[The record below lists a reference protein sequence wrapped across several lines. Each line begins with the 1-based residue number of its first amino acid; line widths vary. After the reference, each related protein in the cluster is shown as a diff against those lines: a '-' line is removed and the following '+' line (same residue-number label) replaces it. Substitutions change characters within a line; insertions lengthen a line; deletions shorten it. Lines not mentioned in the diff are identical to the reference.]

1 MRLLKFVVCAE
12 KKTDNDPDYN
22 MLEEYTAPI
31 SKKKDDDNILTMGNH
46 TYSFRKDILYNGEEL
61 KQFESD
67 YQEIISQLTIT
78 DEISL
83 SNKIKKMSNILY
95 KNQRILEQKTIYDP
109 DKFNNML
116 ETEDADL
123 IGFFDELYQGT
134 NPKTKSDKTNNSNK
148 KKLVSLCYFLASINN
163 KYINGIKADIGSYL
177 QTSGASATSID
188 TLANLG
194 LSVSRMTVNRQ
205 KKIVSDEHEQ
215 SVDNYCLQNIE
226 KMFVLNIDDYHN
238 IHRRTMPSLLETHNI
253 FHFVTILLNS
263 NPNIPS
269 IPCFSNNILIHN
281 PKGIDSKLIIKKF
294 ENYFMNQIGK
304 SYYEQNELWK
314 NLLIEDSYENR
325 IENLNVHNYDVEKPC
340 FKLTIFFFEM
350 LYHDL
355 FGDKKVLSQKPKQTV
370 INLILDLTF
379 NGWKKIRKVIM
390 NRFKNSKDAEYRMM
404 IDLLDNSIPLTL
416 DIYAVLF
423 RSGYFEGYLESV
435 VRVWVLFQRLRRH
448 NYNKAPLVFLSD
460 VFYWE
465 LNNHPMANVL
475 KKNLPIFNDYFV
487 ENFHS
492 SIRSQTAESN
502 NALQIIQ
509 KAKIIDAERNNNSFK
524 ESFINSRNPTI
535 SQDKL
540 NYLERKVSL
549 FLFSLFDKIYHNIGN
564 TTQINNSKYP
574 SFMLPSFEIN
584 VDIKVLPLAWNTAY
598 KPANDNFC
606 DAEKCLLPNNIDSSN
621 GIVLICG
628 HGFHK
633 ECLTLYNDKCNH
645 CFNYLSFE
653 AQKNINTLT
662 ARLTT
667 PLKDNEIPLVEEE
680 INNNSNEN
688 NDENIQSILE
698 RLEQNID
705 NQFEILYQE
714 WSNYDS
720 L

>member
-1 MRLLKFVVCAE
+1 
-12 KKTDNDPDYN
+12 
-22 MLEEYTAPI
+22 
-31 SKKKDDDNILTMGNH
+31 
-46 TYSFRKDILYNGEEL
+46 
-61 KQFESD
+61 
-67 YQEIISQLTIT
+67 
-78 DEISL
+78 
-83 SNKIKKMSNILY
+83 
-95 KNQRILEQKTIYDP
+95 
-109 DKFNNML
+109 ML

-194 LSVSRMTVNRQ
+194 LSVSRMTVNQQ
-205 KKIVSDEHEQ
+205 KKIVSDEHKQ

-263 NPNIPS
+263 NPNIPR

-325 IENLNVHNYDVEKPC
+325 IENLNVHNYDGRIQKHQELRSLNNSKLVDFILHPLHSTKDYIEC
-340 FKLTIFFFEM
+340 SNLLFKVFERLENTDYLDHYIIPIIADWPGQVNIRRAITLRINRGIASGISKQILSLIPMIGPLHISLNSRETLFQTYHFFFEM

-355 FGDKKVLSQKPKQTV
+355 FEDKKVLSQKPKQTV

-487 ENFHS
+487 ENFHC
-492 SIRSQTAESN
+492 SIKSQTAESN

-535 SQDKL
+535 FQNKL

-564 TTQINNSKYP
+564 TTKINNK
-574 SFMLPSFEIN
+574 
-584 VDIKVLPLAWNTAY
+584 
-598 KPANDNFC
+598 
-606 DAEKCLLPNNIDSSN
+606 KCLLPNNIDSSN

-667 PLKDNEIPLVEEE
+667 PLKNNEIPLVEEK